1 MKQAFWKIP
10 KEWVLEWGLTANEAI
25 LLADIVA
32 WPTCS
37 VDERAKR
44 IGLTR
49 KAVYKLIERV
59 QNCNQST
66 QLLCNQSIQPFVTK
80 VHKKCN
86 QSTQKIVT
94 KVHIPPHP
102 PIIEEYIE
110 EREEHITSTN
120 VDVPKA
126 DASAV
131 KKKSRKKPPE
141 ELSLVHRCRM
151 IFEKYYLQK
160 KGDPYYYLGAQDAMA
175 IKQILQKIRF
185 HMPDDIKDDEQK
197 QEENFEIF
205 VSMICSSPKV
215 ENWIIDN
222 LSLGTI
228 NSKFNQIYSQL
239 KNGTA
244 SAKPTNRHQPKYS
257 AEFLAD
263 IAAGLAGGPQDIG

>member
-1 MKQAFWKIP
+1 MKAFWKIP
-10 KEWVLEWGLTANEAI
+10 KEWVKEWGLSGYEAI
-25 LLADIVA
+25 VLADIKA
-32 WPTCS
+32 WDKPCTLY
-37 VDERAKR
+37 ERAERCGISKN
-44 IGLTR
+44 GVR
-49 KAVYKLIERV
+49 KALENIAKKVPQSSTTEVPQSV
-59 QNCNQST
+59 QTKCHKVAQKST
-66 QLLCNQSIQPFVTK
+66 QSGTKK
-80 VHKKCN
+80 VHK
-86 QSTQKIVT
+86 VAF
-94 KVHIPPHP
+94 PPHP

-222 LSLGTI
+222 LSIATI

-244 SAKPTNRHQPKYS
+244 AQQRQQSGITDDQIRS
-257 AEFLAD
+257 IAERV
-263 IAAGLAGGPQDIG
+263 AANGGLAF

>member
-86 QSTQKIVT
+86 QSTQKVVT

-102 PIIEEYIE
+102 PIIEEY
-110 EREEHITSTN
+110 ITSTN

-244 SAKPTNRHQPKYS
+244 AQQRQQSGITDDQIRS
-257 AEFLAD
+257 IAERV
-263 IAAGLAGGPQDIG
+263 AANGGLAF